1 LIINNAFGIVKLP
14 APLVVLQLS
23 EMLTWG
29 QPLSAVQSGA
39 ARSLRPSKSVFT
51 MLRRIQH
58 PIPGIEEGPAS
69 FYGDSSKLRI

>member
-23 EMLTWG
+23 EMLIWE

-39 ARSLRPSKSVFT
+39 ARSL
-51 MLRRIQH
+51 H
-58 PIPGIEEGPAS
+58 A
-69 FYGDSSKLRI
+69 